1 MRNYR
6 TAENVVKFAMV
17 LGWLTIA
24 MGIICVFVI
33 SPGGFLIGAAL
44 AISGILMIASSQITL
59 AVIDTAEN
67 TARIAEILGRAFP
80 QGTPNRWA
88 LNENVVVQENHTK
101 HQVAQGSHRWTDAP

>member
-6 TAENVVKFAMV
+6 IAESVVKFTMT
-17 LGWLTIA
+17 LGCLMIA
-24 MGIICVFVI
+24 IGIICVFVI
-33 SPGGFLIGAAL
+33 SPGGLLIGAAL
-44 AISGILMIASSQITL
+44 VVSGILMIASSQITL

-80 QGTPNRWA
+80 QGAPNRWA

-101 HQVAQGSHRWTDAP
+101 HQVAEGAHRWTDAP